1 MRTLIESRMKDIKI
15 GFIGYGRHAKANLY
29 PSVRQLGYKI
39 SAVATTH
46 EESAKQASLDYMI
59 PKYYT
64 DHLEM
69 LENERLDAVFICAKP
84 EQQVQLVKDALSAG
98 VNVFAEKNLGFNQS
112 EAEEIRLLSEKAGKK
127 VMIGFMKRFAPIYL
141 KLQEI
146 IKDEKFG
153 RIASLSQIF
162 TSRNFVNN
170 SKEYLLFATIHF
182 IDLIRFYLGEIV
194 EAKGFET
201 VDGDTLCQTFSL
213 KSESGATVSLYYSA
227 SPSWTSGIQEI
238 IVTGSNGY
246 ARTNGIS
253 SLRYHFNE
261 GKTET
266 PGWQTVEEKEVQ
278 LNTMLTTGGGGVQNL
293 YLNGFVDEIKYFLE
307 SINDNKTTINNASEN
322 TKTMKLYDMLV
333 SSLEK

>member
-1 MRTLIESRMKDIKI
+1 MNDLRI

-29 PSVRQLGYKI
+29 PSLRQLGYKI
-39 SAVATTH
+39 SAIATTH
-46 EESAKQASLDYMI
+46 EDSAIQGSQDYSV

-64 DHLEM
+64 NHLEM
-69 LENERLDAVFICAKP
+69 LKNEGLDAVFVCAKP
-84 EQQVQLVKDALSAG
+84 EQQVQLVKDSLNAG
-98 VNVFAEKNLGFNQS
+98 VNVFVEKNLGFS
-112 EAEEIRLLSEKAGKK
+112 EAEAEEIRALSEKTGKK
-127 VMIGFMKRFAPIYL
+127 VMVGFMKRFAPIYL

-153 RIASLSQIF
+153 KIASVSQIF

-170 SKEYLLFATIHF
+170 SKEYLLFATIHY
-182 IDLIRFYLGEIV
+182 IDLIRFYVGEIV

-213 KSESGATVSLYYSA
+213 KSKTGVTVSLYYSA
-227 SPSWTSGIQEI
+227 SPSWSSGVQEI
-238 IVTGSNGY
+238 TITGSNGY

-253 SLRYHFNE
+253 SLKYHFNE
-261 GKTET
+261 GKSET

-293 YLNGFVDEIKYFLE
+293 YLNGFIGEVDYFLKSVSE
-307 SINDNKTTINNASEN
+307 NTPSINDASEN
-322 TKTMKLYDMLV
+322 VKTMRLYDMLV
-333 SSLEK
+333 NCL